1 MKLSILIPAI
11 AMSAAARAEAAPDCG
26 KVLAQAREQQVAV
39 AEWQSGRRVAGKAR
53 LYFHSA
59 PDGGC
64 RLRDTFVVRGDT
76 LQAMN
81 EYGIFTEVHYVH
93 PRTGRTAQGWVE
105 SGRLE
110 ETIAA
115 R

>member
-1 MKLSILIPAI
+1 M
-11 AMSAAARAEAAPDCG
+11 
-26 KVLAQAREQQVAV
+26 LAGAREQQVAV
-39 AEWQSGRRVAGKAR
+39 ADWQAGRRVAGKAR

-59 PDGGC
+59 PQSAC
-64 RLRDTFVVRGDT
+64 KLRETFVVAGDT

-81 EYGIFTEVHYVH
+81 EYGTYTEVQYVH
-93 PRTGRTAQGWVE
+93 PRTRRVSQGWVD